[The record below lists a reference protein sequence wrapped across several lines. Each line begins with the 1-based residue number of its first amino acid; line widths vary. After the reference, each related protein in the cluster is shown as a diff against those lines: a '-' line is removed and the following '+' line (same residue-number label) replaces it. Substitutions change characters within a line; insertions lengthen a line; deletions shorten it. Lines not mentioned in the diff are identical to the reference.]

1 MPLLKKIK
9 ALLFKF
15 RMRVTDGYALSSYSQ
30 EGEDMVLRR
39 IFEGKNTGFYVDV
52 GAHHPARFSNTN
64 FFYQQGWRGINV
76 EPNPDAAVLF
86 RRDRTR
92 DINLQLGVS
101 DQPQM
106 LKYHFFNDPA
116 LNSFDPQLVAQR
128 LATTPYQV
136 VGTTDVP
143 VQRLDAILREHL
155 PVGIKIDFLTIDV
168 EGLDFQ
174 VLQSND
180 WSAYRPTCV
189 LVEALGTS
197 MEDVAGSEIYAF
209 MKSQGYLL
217 FAKTYNTW
225 IFRVK
230 DRVS

>member
-1 MPLLKKIK
+1 MPALKKIK
-9 ALLFKF
+9 TWLFKF

-39 IFEGKNTGFYVDV
+39 IFEGKSSGFYVDV

-64 FFYQQGWRGINV
+64 FFYRRGWRGINI
-76 EPNPDAAVLF
+76 EPNPDVVAIF
-86 RRDRTR
+86 RRDRKR

-101 DQPQM
+101 DRPQM

-116 LNSFDPQLVAQR
+116 LNSFDEELVAQR
-128 LATTPYQV
+128 LANTPYKV
-136 VGTTDVP
+136 IGSADVP
-143 VQRLDAILREHL
+143 VQRLDAILNQHL
-155 PVGIKIDFLTIDV
+155 PAGTAIDFLTIDV
-168 EGLDFQ
+168 EGLDFL

-180 WSAYRPTCV
+180 WTRYRPVCV

-197 MEDVAGSEIYAF
+197 MEDVAGSEIYEF

-225 IFRVK
+225 IFRTP
-230 DRVS
+230 DSVS